1 MSQNQKTRIN
11 IYLDTSLGE
20 SFKRYCRSKNQS
32 YSDVIETLIYRFLI
46 SPSSTKTSSITSVQE
61 VQEEVHEKAVKAF
74 HQVYDDS
81 RQEIIRQAIESSGSQ
96 QVEEVSPQI
105 PMPIP
110 SPEVNHERPRPRHL
124 SKRSKR
130 S

>member
-46 SPSSTKTSSITSVQE
+46 SPSSTKTSSISS

-96 QVEEVSPQI
+96 QVEEFSPQI

-130 S
+130 G

>member
-20 SFKRYCRSKNQS
+20 SFKHYCRSKNQS
-32 YSDVIETLIYRFLI
+32 YSDVIEALIYRFLI
-46 SPSSTKTSSITSVQE
+46 SPSSSKTSSINS

-81 RQEIIRQAIESSGSQ
+81 RQEIISQVIESSGSQ
-96 QVEEVSPQI
+96 QVEDVSPRI

-124 SKRSKR
+124 SKRSKCR
-130 S
+130 